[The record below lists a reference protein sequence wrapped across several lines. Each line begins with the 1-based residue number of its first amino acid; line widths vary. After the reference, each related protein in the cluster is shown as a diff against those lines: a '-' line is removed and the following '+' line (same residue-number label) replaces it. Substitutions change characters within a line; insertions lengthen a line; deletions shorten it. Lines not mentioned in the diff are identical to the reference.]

1 MAKMR
6 SKKVSEAQRVA
17 NDKYDA
23 KTYKMINFRLR
34 IQEDADI
41 IEAIES
47 AKSEGKS
54 LREWLHDLYD
64 RADAERI
71 QAERMYQQLIEQYP
85 HEADLIT
92 KRWVGNTCRYAQARF
107 YTLHSM
113 T

>member
-6 SKKVSEAQRVA
+6 SEKVSEAQRLAA
-17 NDKYDA
+17 NKYDE
-23 KTYKMINFRLR
+23 KTYKKISFALR
-34 IQEDADI
+34 FQDDADI
-41 IEAIES
+41 IESIEA
-47 AKSEGKS
+47 AKNEGLA
-54 LREWLHDLYD
+54 LREWLRNIYD